1 MVGNPGFTK
10 TQIKVIRGLY
20 FLGRDA
26 TINEIAKVS
35 KVSWNTG
42 NKIIKEFYDKG
53 ILLKKDLDGKVYYI
67 IRNF

>member
-1 MVGNPGFTK
+1 MKSKPVFTK

-20 FLGRDA
+20 FLGRNA
-26 TINEIAKVS
+26 TINEISKIS

-53 ILLKKDLDGKVYYI
+53 ILLKKDLDGKVHYI